1 MLRRLNIPSIEQ
13 SIPMGHQTLWYQT
26 WIGGNAME
34 FSEWVKQ
41 YSVGDALMDSYHHIF
56 FQGTE
61 AIEQAA
67 ERGDLDTAKDRLTF
81 LVVYANMHFDAEEAL
96 LAKSGYPALGERHQA
111 FRAQIQDLQD
121 RMKASP
127 SVALAAELAKVAR
140 EWWISHILHEDRAYA
155 SYMKAR

>member
-1 MLRRLNIPSIEQ
+1 
-13 SIPMGHQTLWYQT
+13 
-26 WIGGNAME
+26 ME

-67 ERGDLDTAKDRLTF
+67 ERGDLETAKDRLTF

-96 LAKSGYPALGERHQA
+96 LAKSGYPALSEHHERHQA

-121 RMKASP
+121 RMKANP
-127 SVALAAELAKVAR
+127 SVALAGELAKVAR
-140 EWWISHILHEDRAYA
+140 EWWINHILLEDRAYA